1 MTCYIVRMVQ
11 AISCCIFIH
20 IYNPPYLTID
30 IINDISVSQLQ
41 TKGMGEGVI
50 SLIYYSLVMY
60 NKTVGQVGSAQEE
73 K

>member
-1 MTCYIVRMVQ
+1 MTCYIVRIVQ
-11 AISCCIFIH
+11 VVSSCICIH
-20 IYNPPYLTID
+20 IYNPSYLTID
-30 IINDISVSQLQ
+30 IINDISSSQLQ